1 MFEILNIIHF
11 HLYQSHLH
19 EWLLVLQMTSNVN
32 KITWPLVTEA
42 ASSVTL
48 PLSDEHSDADSDQT
62 VDMEN
67 NVKEHVEVKETSVDE
82 DVDEDAASDKTEDYE
97 PETVSINNK
106 KN

>member
-1 MFEILNIIHF
+1 MTWTLNT
-11 HLYQSHLH
+11 L
-19 EWLLVLQMTSNVN
+19 
-32 KITWPLVTEA
+32 TEA
-42 ASSVTL
+42 ALSVTL

-62 VDMEN
+62 IDMEN
-67 NVKEHVEVKETSVDE
+67 NVKEHVEVKETSV